1 MPPWVDLGGEEHP
14 KNIVSLCPG
23 VTLWLDDPTAFSG
36 NITTRQQREDVCVII
51 LEIHPPNQG
60 SKYVEVMHIVNVFG
74 PVALPI
80 VLMMVHVTSAY
91 NNTIYCYDQL
101 YIIMTLCKQ
110 RLHVTGKCLVLAF
123 MCACHKKSKWADAR
137 GGVRVGLGL
146 WK

>member
-51 LEIHPPNQG
+51 IEIHPPNQG

-80 VLMMVHVTSAY
+80 VLMMVHVTGAY
-91 NNTIYCYDQL
+91 IAHL
-101 YIIMTLCKQ
+101 SLP
-110 RLHVTGKCLVLAF
+110 
-123 MCACHKKSKWADAR
+123 
-137 GGVRVGLGL
+137 
-146 WK
+146 